1 MEQQGRVSHEGVVV
15 GLIGATAVAVW
26 FFFADLI
33 AGHPLFTPYG
43 LGSVLQGFFG
53 VETPASIPAT
63 IFMYTVFHYLA
74 FILVGIVFAA
84 IFNAAEQEPS
94 ILVGF
99 IILFVALE
107 LACFGL
113 TLLVQESSALRQIA
127 WYQIGA
133 ANLVASLAMG
143 WYLVRQH
150 RQVLSRAA
158 AALSGI

>member
-1 MEQQGRVSHEGVVV
+1 MEQQGHVRREGVVV

-26 FFFADLI
+26 FFIADLI

-63 IFMYTVFHYLA
+63 IFMYTIFHYVS
-74 FILVGIVFAA
+74 FILVGLIAAA
-84 IFNAAEQEPS
+84 IFNAAEREPS
-94 ILVGF
+94 ILIGF
-99 IILFVALE
+99 VMLFVALE

-143 WYLVRQH
+143 TYLVRQH
-150 RQVLSRAA
+150 RRVIDRAA
-158 AALSGI
+158 MSLSGI

>member
-1 MEQQGRVSHEGVVV
+1 MEQQGRVRHEGFVV

-53 VETPASIPAT
+53 VVTPASIPAT

-74 FILVGIVFAA
+74 FILVGTIFAA
-84 IFNAAEQEPS
+84 IFNAAEREPS

-150 RQVLSRAA
+150 RHVLSRAA